1 MEKTKGELLQEELM
15 MKPVNGTTR
24 LSDEELD
31 KAYAYAEDYKAFMD
45 AAKIEIEAVKE
56 AIKKL
61 EANGYHEFER
71 GKKYQPGERFYYNN
85 RGKSLIFGTMG
96 TRPIEK
102 GVKILAAHVDSPR
115 LDLKPSPLF
124 EEAELGYLRP
134 HYYGGIRKY

>member
-85 RGKSLIFGTMG
+85 RAGSLALEPALGVTVYCGCNKPENHLSLRIKLW
-96 TRPIEK
+96 IE
-102 GVKILAAHVDSPR
+102 
-115 LDLKPSPLF
+115 
-124 EEAELGYLRP
+124 
-134 HYYGGIRKY
+134 RKRGFRG